1 MSYYAWQAT
10 GGPKCPGCGQ
20 LETIN
25 QYKHIQWRCGSRW
38 TDDEKTDFL
47 QSNQCQ
53 RYELDTLHTKI
64 KKLSDTFEA
73 HLKEIKRQEA
83 FNYKPPAGKD

>member
-1 MSYYAWQAT
+1 MSAYEWKPT
-10 GGPKCPGCGQ
+10 GGPKCPGCGGQ
-20 LETIN
+20 EIIN
-25 QYKHIQWRCGSRW
+25 QYKHKQWRCGSHW
-38 TDDEKTDFL
+38 CHEETKDVK
-47 QSNQCQ
+47 QSTVCQ

-83 FNYKPPAGKD
+83 FKYIPPAGKD